1 MNNIS
6 IKKTESRKQI
16 INGEIVKDEAAGL
29 YVNNDKGDLIFKNK
43 NNIYYQKIDDL
54 VKLKKILNPPKR
66 KSLLDTLVELGG
78 EYHKPKIRNNRTF
91 KNKKKKKR
99 KKRNK
104 QQTIKNKKKEKRKKK
119 SL

>member
-1 MNNIS
+1 MNNIN
-6 IKKTESRKQI
+6 ITESRKQI
-16 INGEIVKDEAAGL
+16 INGKIVKDEAAGL

-43 NNIYYQKIDDL
+43 NDIYYQKINDL
-54 VKLKKILNPPKR
+54 VKLKKILNPPNR

-91 KNKKKKKR
+91 KKKKQKKR
-99 KKRNK
+99 RRRMK

-119 SL
+119 